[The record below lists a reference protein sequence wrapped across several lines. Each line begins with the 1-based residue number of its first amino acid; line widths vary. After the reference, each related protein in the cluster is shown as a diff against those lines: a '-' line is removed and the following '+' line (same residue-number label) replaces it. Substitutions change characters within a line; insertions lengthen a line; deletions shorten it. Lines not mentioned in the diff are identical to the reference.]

1 MLFMLTSPIIRLMN
15 KRTKK
20 ALFLRLVVL
29 SVILFVAAGSMFAA
43 FLADHILRVR
53 SAEQFET
60 TANVFL
66 DTVVDRMENHTDL
79 LYSGRSYV
87 VNTPGATQESWD
99 RFFRDKEAFSRHK
112 GISTIAYLET
122 FDESGK
128 AGYLQRMRSQPH
140 FGGDSF
146 AIKPEGTRDRY
157 VVVNFASSDN
167 DINQSFGFDLYASQN
182 RRDALDQS
190 VATGRPRATEPYKLA
205 TGYPGMSLFLPVYK
219 HDALIGFALVSFR
232 TDDLMKNLQSE
243 ADPQLRYKITD
254 ITDSNSPKPLY
265 GSPNWSEDMPLKRR
279 DTVNIAGRTWEI
291 TSAGMN
297 SYGNSRLYQLIPFL
311 ILAVGILVSVPLFI
325 AFFVFAKADDTT
337 S

>member
-1 MLFMLTSPIIRLMN
+1 MLLLFMLTSPIIRLMN

-190 VATGRPRATEPYKLA
+190 VATGRPRATEPYKL
-205 TGYPGMSLFLPVYK
+205 
-219 HDALIGFALVSFR
+219 VSFR